1 MIGVAL
7 GGVVLGIVL
16 LFIFPWVGVPI
27 AVVAAILFMVYAVGF
42 VRRIPH
48 NRP

>member
-7 GGVVLGIVL
+7 GGLVLGIIL
-16 LFIFPWVGVPI
+16 LFIFPWVGIPV
-27 AVVAAILFMVYAVGF
+27 AVLALVLCMIYAVGF
-42 VRRIPH
+42 MRRVPD

>member
-1 MIGVAL
+1 MIGVAIGAL
-7 GGVVLGIVL
+7 VLGIVL

-27 AVVAAILFMVYAVGF
+27 AVVALILLMIYAIGFM
-42 VRRIPH
+42 RRVPH